1 MAFENMTPGDIDIC
15 PDCLLLIAN
24 GEGPDDV
31 AERLAARWPV
41 GTITL
46 GRMDGDDNDG
56 EPWFSW
62 HPCDGCGDTDG
73 GDRYAATG
81 WTA

>member
-1 MAFENMTPGDIDIC
+1 MAFENMTPGDVEIC
-15 PDCLLLIAN
+15 TDCLFLIAN

-31 AERLAARWPV
+31 AERLAANWPV

-46 GRMDGDDNDG
+46 GRSGDTDDS

-62 HPCDGCGDTDG
+62 QECDGCGSTLG
-73 GDRYAATG
+73 GDRHAATG
-81 WTA
+81 WTE